1 MKSFKDYT
9 PLRGEIRP
17 SCRETR
23 VLNNIVFLRT
33 DWPLLNKKL
42 AGIVKI
48 VYRLKVRVCE
58 QCGLRFSFQYC
69 SPFPVFRVT
78 FAAARDGNF
87 PEVLS
92 YLNVHSLIPTV
103 SVVLTV
109 CDDITI
115 IYSNIY
121 IRQSRF
127 HSLFQKYHSHLF
139 RVNVFK
145 CHLIQ
150 LKKLKIC
157 CRLLFNAF

>member
-1 MKSFKDYT
+1 MWPTVLISILLSF
-9 PLRGEIRP
+9 
-17 SCRETR
+17 S
-23 VLNNIVFLRT
+23 
-33 DWPLLNKKL
+33 
-42 AGIVKI
+42 
-48 VYRLKVRVCE
+48 
-58 QCGLRFSFQYC
+58 GL
-69 SPFPVFRVT
+69 RVT

-92 YLNVHSLIPTV
+92 YLNVRSLIPTV

-109 CDDITI
+109 CADITI

-145 CHLIQ
+145 WHLIQ
-150 LKKLKIC
+150 FKKLNIS